1 MVAQLQLP
9 SHVKSS
15 RCHFWATAAVAMYG
29 LIYYSCHDLKTL
41 GICHLLALYVW
52 ALRNLATCFV
62 WCLRVGKTT
71 SAYTPLFFLAAPLTR
86 LRVGKMHNAH
96 TTSLSHL
103 PHGPA
108 RPA

>member
-1 MVAQLQLP
+1 MP
-9 SHVKSS
+9 
-15 RCHFWATAAVAMYG
+15 
-29 LIYYSCHDLKTL
+29 
-41 GICHLLALYVW
+41 YVW
-52 ALRNLATCFV
+52 ALRGLPTRFA
-62 WCLRVGKTT
+62 WCHQPTRLRVGKTI
-71 SAYTPLFFLAAPLTR
+71 SAHTLFFFLAVLLTR